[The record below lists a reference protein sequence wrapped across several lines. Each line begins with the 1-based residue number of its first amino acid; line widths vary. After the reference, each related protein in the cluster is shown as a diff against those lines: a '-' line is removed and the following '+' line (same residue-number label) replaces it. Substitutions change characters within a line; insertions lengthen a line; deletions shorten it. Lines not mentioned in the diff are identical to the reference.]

1 MIQNPTKL
9 SLSKGQVLLRNDQG
23 DHTLPVE
30 DIAAILLESP
40 EITLTS
46 ALLAQCM
53 EQGVAVVTCGAT
65 HTPNG
70 ALLPFLPHSRQS
82 KVARVQMSWSEPL
95 RKRLWQRIVQA
106 KITNQAL
113 CLSACRDK
121 EAATRLFA
129 LVRQVQSGDPG
140 NIEAQAAREYW
151 SLLFGKDFVRHGKDS
166 INAAL
171 NYGYAVIR
179 AFVARSQVAYGLL
192 PTFGIHHES
201 ELNAFNLTDDVMEV
215 FRPLADRL
223 VFQMHTEGEL
233 SDDGVL
239 SKENRQ
245 KLANLGASS
254 CFIDTQQ
261 HNLINA
267 CDRMAAGLVG
277 AIEHQ
282 SVTLM
287 PAPEFIGP

>member
-9 SLSKGQVLLRNDQG
+9 TLSKGQIALRNEQG
-23 DHTLPVE
+23 EHTLPLE
-30 DIAAILLESP
+30 DIAAIILESP

-46 ALLAQCM
+46 ALLCACM
-53 EQGVAVVTCGAT
+53 EQGVTVVTCGTT

-70 ALLPFLPHSRQS
+70 VLQPFLPHSRQS
-82 KVARVQMSWSEPL
+82 KVARLQLSWSEAF
-95 RKRLWQRIVQA
+95 RKRLWQRIVQT

-113 CLSACRDK
+113 CLSEYRGK
-121 EAATRLFA
+121 NEVTRLMA
-129 LVRQVQSGDPG
+129 LSKQVQSGDPD

-151 SLLFGKDFVRHGKDS
+151 PKLFDKSFIRSGSDS
-166 INAAL
+166 TNAAL

-215 FRPLADRL
+215 FRPQADAL
-223 VFQMHTEGEL
+223 VFQMRRDAEL
-233 SDDGVL
+233 SEDGQL

-245 KLANLGASS
+245 KLATLGASL
-254 CFIDTQQ
+254 CLMDEQK
-261 HNLINA
+261 HNLMNA
-267 CDRMAAGLVG
+267 CDRMAAGLVS
-277 AIEHQ
+277 AIE
-282 SVTLM
+282 SKSTLM
-287 PAPEFIGP
+287 MPMPQFITS